1 MIKGIIFDMDGT
13 LTLTEHLHYEAYR
26 QVFARYGITYTW
38 EEERTLY
45 ASSGGR
51 YTFTSIFGQH
61 GVQVDIDT
69 CIDEKERVYID
80 ILSHIEPALVP
91 GIVPFLEYLTKHGIP
106 KIVAS
111 TTRRDIVA
119 LTLERAGLSHFFPV
133 YVSGRDVLHQ
143 KPAPDIFLTALKE
156 IGCAPAEAIVFE
168 DAINGVKA
176 ARAAGMPCIAV
187 ETTAEKENLLE
198 AGAVMVIKDYQD
210 LSSVPLLSGI
220 LKGNQ

>member
-26 QVFARYGITYTW
+26 QVFAHYGISYTW

-61 GVQVDIDT
+61 GVQADIDA
-69 CIDEKERVYID
+69 CIEEKERVYID
-80 ILSHIEPALVP
+80 ILSHTQPELVP
-91 GIVPFLEYLTKHGIP
+91 GIVVFLEHLAKRGIP

-119 LTLERAGLSHFFPV
+119 LTLERAGLSRFFHS

-143 KPAPDIFLTALKE
+143 KPAPDIFLKALEE
-156 IGCAPAEAIVFE
+156 IGCVPQDAVVFE

-176 ARAAGMPCIAV
+176 ARAAGIPCIAV
-187 ETTAEKENLLE
+187 ETTAEKENLLD
-198 AGAVMVIKDYQD
+198 AGAVMVIKNYQD

-220 LKGNQ
+220 LKGE